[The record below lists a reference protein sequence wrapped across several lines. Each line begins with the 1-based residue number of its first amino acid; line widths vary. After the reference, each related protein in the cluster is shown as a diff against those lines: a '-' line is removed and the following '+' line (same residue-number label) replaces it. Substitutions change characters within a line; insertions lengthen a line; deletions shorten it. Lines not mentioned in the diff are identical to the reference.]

1 MVRNLTALILATVL
15 CLAGCAPSG
24 GARGTGTTPASGT
37 AAVFATSVP
46 HYEEKVRLSAG
57 MNEILDMRLTE
68 EDGLL
73 VAATD
78 ARRSH
83 VAVFA
88 QADDGTWEEAFDADG
103 LMESLGENRYLSR
116 AALTPQGTLLCIASS
131 SGGTSPACYAVD
143 RDGSFSRS
151 SLPIGSDVFKF
162 RVDDDGSVIV
172 SQSGSITRTKGGLV
186 RYDAAGGEAVEYELA
201 EGEFAF
207 DFAVHEETLYVVV
220 TRSNSM
226 QMESD
231 IVAFE
236 ARTGA
241 MVDVDPSLRAAFD
254 QVLPA
259 PNGFDP
265 GASPV
270 LASGSD
276 ALYVCS
282 KGAVFR
288 CADGAAERVLD
299 GAGTHLE
306 NSTEQPADLLLLPD
320 GSLAIQYQ
328 DRMSSEGAVY
338 RYFEGEREQ
347 TAELTVY
354 ALEDN
359 ADVQQAVVAFRD
371 DHPETAVELQV
382 GIPAGSGLTADD
394 AIRALNA
401 DLLAGTGPDVLVLDG
416 LPMKDLVEQGM
427 LLDLEDD
434 VQAAR
439 SRESY
444 YENVLTAFSSDDGCF
459 AVPTR
464 FALPAAVGDE
474 DVLGHAGS
482 LEELAAYVDRSDETR
497 AQLGSLS
504 LAALYTA
511 SYPVIVDEDGSVD
524 ADALAAF
531 FRSVQRLVEITES
544 NRGEGVDPSYDYIG
558 ALFRNFDGDAY
569 GLDIG
574 AMGLLDGDD
583 RIAVGSLVDT
593 TDYGMAGIAVAN
605 ADYPCAIVPLAFDG
619 VRTFEPRTVV
629 GVSADSQ
636 NADAARDLVAFMLGK
651 TQQAGGRSLGLP
663 VCKSVF
669 EEAAQALGGYSM
681 GSMSAEGGMTNYERG
696 ALADDEIAAYH
707 RMVESATAASVPDKV
722 VTDVI
727 AAELEACC
735 RGTVSPDDAVGNA
748 LQKLKLYQAQ

>member
-24 GARGTGTTPASGT
+24 ARGAGTTPSSGT
-37 AAVFATSVP
+37 AAASATEVP
-46 HYEEKVRLSAG
+46 RYEEKVRLPEE
-57 MNEILDMRLTE
+57 MDEILDMRLVE
-68 EDGLL
+68 EGGLF

-78 ARRSH
+78 AQRSH

-88 QADDGTWEEAFDADG
+88 QTDDGTWEEAFDADG
-103 LMESLGENRYLSR
+103 LMESLGENRYFS
-116 AALTPQGTLLCIASS
+116 AAVLTPQGTLLCIASP
-131 SGGTSPACYAVD
+131 SGGSSPACYAVD

-162 RVDDDGSVIV
+162 RVDDDGSAIV
-172 SQSGSITRTKGGLV
+172 SQSGGITRTKGGLV
-186 RYDAAGGEAVEYELA
+186 RYDASSGEAVEYELA
-201 EGEFAF
+201 EGEFAY
-207 DFAVHEETLYVVV
+207 DFAVHGETLYAVVS
-220 TRSNSM
+220 RSTGM

-288 CADGAAERVLD
+288 CADGTAERVLD

-306 NSTEQPADLLLLPD
+306 NSTEQPAGLLLLPD

-328 DRMSSEGAVY
+328 DNGSAKGAVY
-338 RYFEGEREQ
+338 RYFEGERAP
-347 TAELTVY
+347 TSELTVY

-359 ADVQQAVVAFRD
+359 ADVQQAVTAFRD

-382 GIPAGSGLTADD
+382 GIPAESGLTADD

-434 VQAAR
+434 VQAAL

-444 YENVLTAFSSDDGCF
+444 YENVLTAFTGDGGCF

-474 DVLGHAGS
+474 EVLGHAGS
-482 LEELAAYVDRSDETR
+482 IKELTAYLDRGDETR

-524 ADALAAF
+524 ADALATF
-531 FRSVQRLVEITES
+531 FRSVQRLVEIAEA
-544 NRGEGVDPSYDYIG
+544 NVGEGVDPSYDFIG
-558 ALFRNFDGDAY
+558 ALFGNFDGDTH
-569 GLDIG
+569 GLDG
-574 AMGLLDGDD
+574 GVMGLLDGDG
-583 RIAVGSLVDT
+583 RVIVGSLVDT
-593 TDYGMAGIAVAN
+593 NDYGMAGIAVAN
-605 ADYPCAIVPLAFDG
+605 ADFPCAIVPLAFG
-619 VRTFEPRTVV
+619 GARTFEPRTVV
-629 GVSADSQ
+629 GVSAESQ
-636 NADAARDLVAFMLGK
+636 NAEAARNLVAFMLEK

-681 GSMSAEGGMTNYERG
+681 GSMNAEGGMTNYERG
-696 ALADDEIAAYH
+696 ALADDEVAAYH
-707 RMVESATAASVPDKV
+707 RMVESATAASVPDKA

-735 RGTVSPDDAVGNA
+735 RGTLSPDDAMGNA